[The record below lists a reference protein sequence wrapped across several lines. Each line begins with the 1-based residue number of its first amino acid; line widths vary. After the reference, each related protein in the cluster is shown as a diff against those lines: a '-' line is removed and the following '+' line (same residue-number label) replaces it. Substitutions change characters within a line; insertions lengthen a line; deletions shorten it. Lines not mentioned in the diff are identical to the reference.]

1 MVLSGRRFLHKV
13 NMAVRGPMEIIN
25 KDEASPCEICQ
36 KIATKKPIIFIQR
49 WFMFP
54 FPLFTLPERIKT
66 KISRFVCGRL
76 LFFSFLCCIHCNQ
89 INTILNGKPNVGS
102 CTGFAESKLPSYENF
117 RFCLCG
123 GKKKD
128 GLILKSQSFMKYDK
142 CH

>member
-36 KIATKKPIIFIQR
+36 RLQQKSLSSLYRDDLCF
-49 WFMFP
+49 
-54 FPLFTLPERIKT
+54 LFHYLHCLTE
-66 KISRFVCGRL
+66 SRQKSRVLCAVFV
-76 LFFSFLCCIHCNQ
+76 LFFLFYAVFIEHQ
-89 INTILNGKPNVGS
+89 INTILYGKPTVGS

-123 GKKKD
+123 GKKK
-128 GLILKSQSFMKYDK
+128 KMA
-142 CH
+142 

>member
-1 MVLSGRRFLHKV
+1 MIYVSFSTIYTACLTESRQKSRVLC
-13 NMAVRGPMEIIN
+13 AV
-25 KDEASPCEICQ
+25 
-36 KIATKKPIIFIQR
+36 
-49 WFMFP
+49 
-54 FPLFTLPERIKT
+54 
-66 KISRFVCGRL
+66 FV
-76 LFFSFLCCIHCNQ
+76 LFFLFYAVFIEHQ
-89 INTILNGKPNVGS
+89 INTILYGKPTVGS